1 MYGFKHYIKTGNSKS
16 KGICITCFFQSIQS
30 FTRSNPYQKRGIYT
44 FLSWK
49 EKMDLYK
56 KTNTWTKQKQNKS
69 LLALQLRVETGEIME
84 QRNPFR
90 VIPSNNTKEK
100 RVKGNC
106 LLMKKIVE
114 WSIC

>member
-1 MYGFKHYIKTGNSKS
+1 MYGFKHYIKTGNSKGR
-16 KGICITCFFQSIQS
+16 GICITCFFQSIQS

-69 LLALQLRVETGEIME
+69 LLALQLRVETGGNYGAKKPVSSYSIK
-84 QRNPFR
+84 QY
-90 VIPSNNTKEK
+90 K
-100 RVKGNC
+100 R
-106 LLMKKIVE
+106 KK
-114 WSIC
+114 SKR